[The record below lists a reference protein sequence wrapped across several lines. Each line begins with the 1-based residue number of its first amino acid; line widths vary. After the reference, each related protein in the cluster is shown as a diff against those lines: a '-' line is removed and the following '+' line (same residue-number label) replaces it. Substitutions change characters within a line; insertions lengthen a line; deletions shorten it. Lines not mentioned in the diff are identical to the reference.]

1 MPLLDER
8 KCKCLTPPN
17 SRASC
22 PKPTPKPNPIYF
34 GFTSGPL
41 KTRTAFFPLGNNFFE
56 TPERCSASEQEQD
69 LCDPNGDLATKLVGA
84 KQILHS

>member
-1 MPLLDER
+1 VSKTNPKTQQFKNANPNLLQ
-8 KCKCLTPPN
+8 
-17 SRASC
+17 
-22 PKPTPKPNPIYF
+22 IYL

-41 KTRTAFFPLGNNFFE
+41 KTCPAAFFPFGNNFFE